1 MSFMDTIK
9 KSYQEAKEQ
18 KQVKHSAYTEEY
30 EKEKERYKKDRKKAK
45 KKRQEY
51 QVERAKEKAKRDVR
65 NPLYK
70 RLAKK
75 AGAITKKSVEYAAA
89 EIGKQAGI
97 RREEKQLLKKTRR
110 KARMGELTKIVAK
123 KEIEKVRAKSQRS
136 GFGKPM
142 LNEGMG
148 DILGTKKAK
157 RNPILGM
164 TPLGSSKQKSSSIL
178 GSTDVLGL
186 NKPKKKKPNYF

>member
-1 MSFMDTIK
+1 MSFMETISK
-9 KSYQEAKEQ
+9 TYKEAKKQ
-18 KQVKHSAYTEEY
+18 KQVEQSAYAEEY
-30 EKEKERYKKDRKKAK
+30 EEEKERYKKDRKKAK

-51 QVERAKEKAKRDVR
+51 RVERAREKAKRDVR

-75 AGAITKKSVEYAAA
+75 AGAITKKSVEYAAT
-89 EIGKQAGI
+89 EIGKQAAQK
-97 RREEKQLLKKTRR
+97 REEKQLLKKTRR

-123 KEIEKVRAKSQRS
+123 KEIEKVRAKSQKS
-136 GFGKPM
+136 GFGKPRID
-142 LNEGMG
+142 EGMG

-186 NKPKKKKPNYF
+186 NKPKKKKPSYF